1 LPGPRLSGHAA
12 KGGEFELRF
21 DTTVGGL
28 RTARSGEPV
37 RGFYLAGADR
47 RWVPAQARIDGDRIL
62 LSSPAVAAPVAARYA
77 WVNNA
82 SEANVVGGDG
92 LPLPPLRTDD
102 WPLESAGRRY
112 GR

>member
-1 LPGPRLSGHAA
+1 
-12 KGGEFELRF
+12 
-21 DTTVGGL
+21 VGGL

>member
-1 LPGPRLSGHAA
+1 
-12 KGGEFELRF
+12 
-21 DTTVGGL
+21 
-28 RTARSGEPV
+28 V

>member
-1 LPGPRLSGHAA
+1 MIFLLRRLA
-12 KGGEFELRF
+12 
-21 DTTVGGL
+21 
-28 RTARSGEPV
+28 
-37 RGFYLAGADR
+37 FYLAGADR
-47 RWVPAQARIDGDRIL
+47 RWVPAQARLDGDRIV

>member
-1 LPGPRLSGHAA
+1 
-12 KGGEFELRF
+12 
-21 DTTVGGL
+21 V
-28 RTARSGEPV
+28 
-37 RGFYLAGADR
+37 
-47 RWVPAQARIDGDRIL
+47 
-62 LSSPAVAAPVAARYA
+62 AVPVAARYA